1 MWRKRSIPIPFS
13 THLISCIV
21 ACFADIS
28 FCSYK
33 IIVRERLFSLWLL
46 KIYFYFTLRT
56 RYIYIY
62 ECVIKTMKTSKLFF
76 FEKLTYARWPWRDVH
91 VYVHRR
97 TDKMKIFFWFFIEDA
112 MNLDSEFHIMLNIQ
126 FTMILSSWIRLK
138 AKWKRSY
145 AIKVRVPLRIQHHQP
160 WTKMSKNC

>member
-1 MWRKRSIPIPFS
+1 M
-13 THLISCIV
+13 HCCL
-21 ACFADIS
+21 
-28 FCSYK
+28 FCWYFFLQLQNHRAWK
-33 IIVRERLFSLWLL
+33 AFFSLVAQNLL
-46 KIYFYFTLRT
+46 LLYVTNEI
-56 RYIYIY
+56 YIYIWMCNKND
-62 ECVIKTMKTSKLFF
+62 ENEQIVF